1 MTDSA
6 AHRAPLVAIV
16 DDEQDIVTYLR
27 LALEDHGYRV
37 FTVTESSTALERLA
51 AIEPDVVCL
60 DLLMPKHTG
69 VALYAEII
77 RHPDLAGCPVLIMSG
92 LTPRE
97 DLPKLL
103 EEAGNLPQPACF
115 LEKPIRVKQLIEALS
130 ELQRTTEGASTCAP

>member
-1 MTDSA
+1 MSQPVP
-6 AHRAPLVAIV
+6 HCAPLVAIV
-16 DDEQDIVTYLR
+16 DDEKDIVTYLR
-27 LALEDHGYRV
+27 LVLEDNGYRV
-37 FTVTESSTALERLA
+37 LTVTESSTALERLVA
-51 AIEPDVVCL
+51 AEPDVVCL

-103 EEAGNLPQPACF
+103 EEAGGLPPPAWF
-115 LEKPIRVKQLIEALS
+115 VEKPIKAAQLLDALS
-130 ELQRTTEGASTCAP
+130 EL

>member
-1 MTDSA
+1 MMEATVLP
-6 AHRAPLVAIV
+6 APLVAIV
-16 DDEQDIVTYLR
+16 DDEKDIVTYLR
-27 LALEDHGYRV
+27 FALEDHGYRV
-37 FTVTESSTALERLA
+37 MTITDSSTALERLIA
-51 AIEPDVVCL
+51 AGPDVICL

-103 EEAGNLPQPACF
+103 EEAGGLPPPAWF
-115 LEKPIRVKQLIEALS
+115 VEKPIKAAQLLDALS
-130 ELQRTTEGASTCAP
+130 EL